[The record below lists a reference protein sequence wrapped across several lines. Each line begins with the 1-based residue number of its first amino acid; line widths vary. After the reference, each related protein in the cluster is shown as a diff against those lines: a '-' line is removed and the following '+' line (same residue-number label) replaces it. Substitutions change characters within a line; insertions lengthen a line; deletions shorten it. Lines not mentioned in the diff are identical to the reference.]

1 MTTGTPTRLNPA
13 KTKGEEL
20 GTVCILGAGPI
31 RIGQACEFDYS
42 GVQGVKALREEGY
55 RVVLVNSNPATIMT
69 DARLAHRTY
78 VEPLTLEAVTSVLEL
93 ERPDALIPTL
103 GGQTALNLAVE
114 LEEAGVLERLGIH
127 LLGAS
132 VKSIQLA
139 EDREKFRCAMEEAG
153 LPVLPAVT
161 VHSVEQG
168 LKALDLVELPAI
180 LRPSFTLGGWGGGIA
195 HDRESFKHL
204 LRRGLEAS
212 PTGEVLVETSVVGWK
227 EFELEVMRD
236 SAGAFVVVCSI
247 ENLDPMGVHTGDSIT
262 IAPAQTLTDRE
273 YQVLRD
279 AARRVLDAV
288 GVATGG
294 ANVQFAVNPEDGRY
308 AVIEM
313 NPRVSRSSALASKAT
328 GFPIARFAAKVAL
341 GRRLDE
347 LTNDITGTTP
357 AAFEPALDYVV
368 VKMPRFAFEKFPG
381 AEPALGT
388 AMKAVGEVAA
398 MGRSFEEALLKA
410 IRSLEID
417 RDSLEAPPDL
427 AATGDEDLHRR
438 LTGASP
444 ERLWEVAE
452 ALRRG
457 WGIDEVHA
465 ITHVDPWFLRRIGGL
480 ISAETALRR
489 SGSKDIHSLEMA
501 KRLGFAD
508 AHLGRL
514 WKIDPEDVRRLRLE
528 HGIKRI
534 RRRVDTCAAEF
545 KARTPY
551 LYGSFGDHDEQ
562 PASRRAVMIL
572 GGGPVRIGQGIEFD
586 ACCVEA
592 VGGLNAE
599 GFEAVMVNCNPE
611 TVSTDYDA
619 VDRLHFDPLH
629 TEDVLD
635 LCEAE
640 KPVGVL
646 VQLGGQ
652 TPLRLAADLEKHG
665 VPLWGTSRDSID
677 RAEDRGRFQVLLS
690 DLGLE
695 QPPGAMVTS
704 AQQALKAAAELGYP
718 LLVRPSYVL
727 GGRGMEIV
735 YADDQLV
742 EYLERATAMDPSR
755 PVLLDHFL
763 ERALEVDVDAVADGE
778 RVVICGIL
786 EHIEEAGV
794 HSGDSGAVTPPVSLP
809 LELQAELRRQ
819 VRQLA
824 LALDVRGLMNVQ
836 FAIQDGN
843 VYLIEV
849 NPRASRTVPFLAR
862 TSGTPWAELAA
873 RICSGARL
881 TDLGVMD
888 GVAAETAVKLPVFP
902 FDRFPGVDPLLGPEM
917 RSTGEV
923 MGRGRTFGEA
933 FAKAALAAGWRLPA
947 EGRVLLSL
955 ADRDKKRLPALASRF
970 EELGFG
976 LTATAGTAEVLRA
989 AGFTDVLETAKV
1001 GEGKPDIP
1009 ALLASGEVELVVNT
1023 AAGRRAAQD
1032 AGSIRRA
1039 ALDARVLYITTI
1051 PGAHAAA
1058 EAVAALRRGGL
1069 IVRALQDDRPVPP
1082 GWAAKLLG

>member
-1 MTTGTPTRLNPA
+1 MRGAGRPRDISLP
-13 KTKGEEL
+13 

-42 GVQGVKALREEGY
+42 GVQGVKSLREEGC

-69 DARLAHRTY
+69 DARLADRSY
-78 VEPLTLEAVTSVLEL
+78 VEPLTLEAVTAVLER
-93 ERPDALIPTL
+93 ERPDALVPTL

-114 LEEAGVLERLGIH
+114 LEESGVLERLRIQ
-127 LLGAS
+127 LLGAE
-132 VKSIQLA
+132 VRSIQLA
-139 EDREKFRCAMEEAG
+139 EDREQFRLAMQEAG

-161 VHSVEQG
+161 VHTVAEG
-168 LKALDLVELPAI
+168 LEALKTIGLPAI
-180 LRPSFTLGGWGGGIA
+180 LRPSFTLGGWGGGTA
-195 HDRESFKHL
+195 RTRDEFEHL
-204 LRRGLEAS
+204 LARGLEAS
-212 PTGEVLVETSVVGWK
+212 PTTEVLVETSVLGWK
-227 EFELEVMRD
+227 EYELEVMRD
-236 SAGAFVVVCSI
+236 GAGTFVVVCSI

-262 IAPAQTLTDRE
+262 VAPAQTLTDRE

-294 ANVQFAVNPEDGRY
+294 ANVQFAVNPADGRY

-328 GFPIARFAAKVAL
+328 GFPIARIAAKVAL
-341 GRRLDE
+341 GRRLDDIV
-347 LTNDITGTTP
+347 NDITGSTP
-357 AAFEPALDYVV
+357 ASFEPALDYVV
-368 VKMPRFAFEKFPG
+368 VKIPRFAFEKFPG
-381 AEPALGT
+381 AEPVLGT

-410 IRSLEID
+410 VRSLEVD
-417 RDSLEAPPDL
+417 RDSLEAPSDL
-427 AATGDEDLHRR
+427 AEADDAALADR
-438 LTGASP
+438 LSTPSP

-457 WGIDEVHA
+457 WGRDRVQA
-465 ITHVDPWFLRRIGGL
+465 ITAVDPWFLRRLEGL
-480 ISAETALRR
+480 VAAEATLRER
-489 SGSKDIHSLEMA
+489 GPDNAHAFEAA

-514 WKIDPEDVRRLRLE
+514 WSLPADEVRRRRL
-528 HGIKRI
+528 HAGLARVH
-534 RRRVDTCAAEF
+534 RRVDTCAAEF
-545 KARTPY
+545 EARTPY
-551 LYGSFGDHDEQ
+551 LYGSFGELTEQ
-562 PASRRAVMIL
+562 PAPRRAMVIL

-592 VGGLNAE
+592 VAGLNAE
-599 GFEAVMVNCNPE
+599 GLEAVMVNCNPE

-619 VDRLHFDPLH
+619 VDRLHFDPLSA
-629 TEDVLD
+629 EDVLD
-635 LCEAE
+635 ICDVE
-640 KPVGVL
+640 KPIGVL

-652 TPLRLAADLEKHG
+652 TPLKLAADLEAAG
-665 VPLWGTSRDSID
+665 IPLAGTPRDAID
-677 RAEDRGRFQVLLS
+677 RAEDRGRFQELLT

-704 AQQALKAAAELGYP
+704 VVEATEAAHRLGYP
-718 LLVRPSYVL
+718 VLVRPSYVL
-727 GGRGMEIV
+727 GGRGMEVV
-735 YADDQLV
+735 YADDQLE
-742 EYLERATAMDPSR
+742 EYLARAAAVDPSR

-809 LELQAELRRQ
+809 LEVQAELRRQ

-824 LALDVRGLMNVQ
+824 LALGVRGLMNVQ
-836 FAIQDGN
+836 FAIQEGR
-843 VYLIEV
+843 VYVIEV

-862 TSGTPWAELAA
+862 ATGMPWAELAA
-873 RICSGARL
+873 RVCAGARL
-881 TDLGVMD
+881 ADLGVMD

-902 FDRFPGVDPLLGPEM
+902 FERFPGVDPLLGPEM

-933 FAKAALAAGWRLPA
+933 FAKAAQAAGWRLPTD
-947 EGRVLLSL
+947 GRVLLSM
-955 ADRDKKRLPALASRF
+955 ADRDKLRLPALAARF
-970 EELGFG
+970 EELGFE
-976 LTATAGTAEVLRA
+976 LAATAGTAAALRE
-989 AGFTDVLETAKV
+989 AGFEAVVEVAKV
-1001 GEGKPDIP
+1001 GEGEADIP
-1009 ALLASGEVELVVNT
+1009 TQLAEGTIQLVVNT
-1023 AAGRRAAQD
+1023 AAGRRAAED

-1058 EAVAALRRGGL
+1058 EAVAARRRGAMV
-1069 IVRALQDDRPVPP
+1069 VRALQDDRPEPP
-1082 GWAAKLLG
+1082 KWAASLLE

>member
-1 MTTGTPTRLNPA
+1 MSRAAIP
-13 KTKGEEL
+13 ES
-20 GTVCILGAGPI
+20 VCILGAGPI

-42 GVQGVKALREEGY
+42 GVQGVKAMREEGC
-55 RVVLVNSNPATIMT
+55 RVILVNSNPATVMT
-69 DARLAHRTY
+69 DVRLAHRSY
-78 VEPLTLEAVTSVLEL
+78 VEPLTLQSVTAVLER
-93 ERPDALIPTL
+93 ERPDALVPTL

-114 LEEAGVLERLGIH
+114 LEESGVLERLGIK

-132 VKSIQLA
+132 VKSIRLA
-139 EDREKFRCAMEEAG
+139 EDREEFRQAMNEAG
-153 LPVLPAVT
+153 LPVLPATTVT
-161 VHSVEQG
+161 SVEEG
-168 LKALDLVELPAI
+168 LVALETIGLPVI
-180 LRPSFTLGGWGGGIA
+180 LRPSFTLGGWGGGSA
-195 HDRESFKHL
+195 HNRDEFIEL
-204 LRRGLEAS
+204 LRHGLEAS
-212 PTGEVLVETSVVGWK
+212 PTDQVLVETSVLGWK

-262 IAPAQTLTDRE
+262 VAPAQTLTDRE

-294 ANVQFAVNPEDGRY
+294 ANVQFAVNPADGRY
-308 AVIEM
+308 AIIEM

-328 GFPIARFAAKVAL
+328 GFPIARIAAKVAL

-347 LTNDITGTTP
+347 ISNDITGTTP
-357 AAFEPALDYVV
+357 ASFEPALDYVV
-368 VKMPRFAFEKFPG
+368 VKIPRFAFEKFPG
-381 AEPALGT
+381 AEPILGT

-417 RDSLEAPPDL
+417 RDSLEAPADL
-427 AATGDEDLHRR
+427 AALDDDGLAAR
-438 LTGASP
+438 LAIPSP

-452 ALRRG
+452 GLRRG
-457 WGIDEVHA
+457 WTEERLFE
-465 ITHVDPWFLRRIGGL
+465 ITAVDPWFMRRIGGL
-480 ISAETALRR
+480 VAAEAVLREPEIDLQTRTA
-489 SGSKDIHSLEMA
+489 A

-508 AHLGRL
+508 SQLA
-514 WKIDPEDVRRLRLE
+514 RLRGTDAEVERQARLDLDL
-528 HGIKRI
+528 HRI

-545 KARTPY
+545 EARTPY
-551 LYGSFGDHDEQ
+551 LYGSFGDRDEQ
-562 PASRRAVMIL
+562 PAARRSVVIL

-592 VGGLNAE
+592 VAGVRSE

-629 TEDVLD
+629 IEDVLD
-635 LCEAE
+635 ICEAE
-640 KPVGVL
+640 RPVGVI

-652 TPLRLAADLEKHG
+652 TPLKLAEDLEKNEI
-665 VPLWGTSRDSID
+665 PIWGTPRDAID
-677 RAEDRGRFQVLLS
+677 RAEDRGRFADLLRE
-690 DLGLE
+690 LGLR
-695 QPPGAMVTS
+695 QPPGRMISRADE
-704 AQQALKAAAELGYP
+704 AEAAGEELGYP

-727 GGRGMEIV
+727 GGRAMEIV
-735 YADDQLV
+735 YGPDELA
-742 EYLERATAMDPSR
+742 EYLERAAAIDPDR

-763 ERALEVDVDAVADGE
+763 EQAWEVDVDAVADGE
-778 RVVICGIL
+778 RVVICGIM

-819 VRQLA
+819 VRLLA
-824 LALDVRGLMNVQ
+824 LSLGVRGLMNVQ
-836 FAIQDGN
+836 FAIQEGV

-862 TSGTPWAELAA
+862 ATGTPWAELAA
-873 RICSGARL
+873 RVCAGASL
-881 TDLGVMD
+881 AELGVHD
-888 GVAAETAVKLPVFP
+888 GVPSEVAVKLPVFP
-902 FDRFPGVDPLLGPEM
+902 FERFPGVDPLPGPEM

-933 FAKAALAAGWRLPA
+933 FAKAALAAGWRLP
-947 EGRVLLSL
+947 EDGKVLLSF
-955 ADRDKKRLPALASRF
+955 ADRDKTRLPALAARF

-976 LTATAGTAEVLRA
+976 LLATEGTARMLRES
-989 AGFTDVLETAKV
+989 GFPDVQTVFKV
-1001 GEGKPDIP
+1001 GQGNPDIP
-1009 ALLASGEVELVVNT
+1009 HLLAEGDIDLVVNT
-1023 AAGRRAAQD
+1023 AAGRKAARD
-1032 AGSIRRA
+1032 APSIRRA
-1039 ALDARVLYITTI
+1039 ALDANVPYFTTI
-1051 PGAHAAA
+1051 PGAYAAA
-1058 EAVAALRRGGL
+1058 EAVAALRRGPL
-1069 IVRALQDDRPVPP
+1069 TVRALQDDLAAKPP
-1082 GWAAKLLG
+1082 WAANLG

>member
-1 MTTGTPTRLNPA
+1 MSREPIP
-13 KTKGEEL
+13 ES
-20 GTVCILGAGPI
+20 VCILGAGPI

-42 GVQGVKALREEGY
+42 GVQGVKALREEGC
-55 RVVLVNSNPATIMT
+55 RVILVNSNPATVMT
-69 DARLAHRTY
+69 DARLAHRSY
-78 VEPLTLEAVTSVLEL
+78 VEPLTLASVTAVLER

-114 LEEAGVLERLGIH
+114 LEENGVLERLGVR

-132 VKSIQLA
+132 VRSIRLA
-139 EDREKFRCAMEEAG
+139 EDREEFRQAMTAAG
-153 LPVLPAVT
+153 LPVLPATTVT
-161 VHSVEQG
+161 SVEAG
-168 LKALDLVELPAI
+168 LAALDEVGLPAI
-180 LRPSFTLGGWGGGIA
+180 LRPSFTLGGWGGGTA
-195 HDRESFKHL
+195 HDRDAFVRL
-204 LRRGLEAS
+204 LRHGLDAS
-212 PTGEVLVETSVVGWK
+212 PAHQVLVERSVLGWK

-262 IAPAQTLTDRE
+262 VAPAQTLTDRE

-279 AARRVLDAV
+279 AARTVLDAV

-294 ANVQFAVNPEDGRY
+294 ANVQFAVDPATGSY

-328 GFPIARFAAKVAL
+328 GFPIARIAAKVAL

-347 LTNDITGTTP
+347 IANDITGTTP
-357 AAFEPALDYVV
+357 ASFEPALDYVV
-368 VKMPRFAFEKFPG
+368 VKIPRFAFEKFPG
-381 AEPALGT
+381 AEPVLGT

-427 AATGDEDLHRR
+427 AAAGDDDLDAR
-438 LTGASP
+438 LAVPSP
-444 ERLWEVAE
+444 ERLWQLAE

-457 WGIDEVHA
+457 WPEERLFD
-465 ITHVDPWFLRRIGGL
+465 ITAVDPWFLRRIGAL
-480 ISAETALRR
+480 VAAEEVLRGELDPATRTA
-489 SGSKDIHSLEMA
+489 A

-508 AHLGRL
+508 SQLARL
-514 WKIDPEDVRRLRLE
+514 QGTDADGERQLRLDA
-528 HGIKRI
+528 GLRRI

-545 KARTPY
+545 EARTPY
-551 LYGSFGDHDEQ
+551 LYGSFGDRDEQ
-562 PASRRAVMIL
+562 PAVRRSVVIL

-592 VGGLNAE
+592 VAGVRSE

-629 TEDVLD
+629 IEDVLD
-635 LCEAE
+635 ICDAE
-640 KPVGVL
+640 RPVGVI

-652 TPLRLAADLEKHG
+652 TPLKLAEDLERHRL
-665 VPLWGTSRDSID
+665 PIWGTPRDAID
-677 RAEDRGRFQVLLS
+677 RAEDRGRFAELLRE
-690 DLGLE
+690 LGLK
-695 QPPGAMVTS
+695 QPPGRMVT
-704 AQQALKAAAELGYP
+704 AAAEAEAAGAELGYP

-727 GGRGMEIV
+727 GGRAMEIV
-735 YADDQLV
+735 YGPDELL
-742 EYLERATAMDPSR
+742 EYLERAAAVDPQR

-763 ERALEVDVDAVADGE
+763 ERASEVDVDAVADGE
-778 RVVICGIL
+778 RVVICGIM

-819 VRQLA
+819 VRLLA
-824 LALDVRGLMNVQ
+824 LALGVRGLMNVQ
-836 FAIQDGN
+836 FAIQEGA
-843 VYLIEV
+843 VFVIEV

-862 TSGTPWAELAA
+862 ATGMPWAELAA
-873 RICSGARL
+873 RVCAGASL
-881 TDLGVMD
+881 AELGVHD
-888 GVAAETAVKLPVFP
+888 GVPSEVAVKLPVFP
-902 FDRFPGVDPLLGPEM
+902 FERFPGVDPLPGPEM

-933 FAKAALAAGWRLPA
+933 FAKAALAAGWRLPQ
-947 EGRVLLSL
+947 GGGVLLSL
-955 ADRDKKRLPALASRF
+955 ADRDKTRLPALAARF
-970 EELGFG
+970 SELGFG
-976 LTATAGTAEVLRA
+976 LLATEGTARLLHD
-989 AGFTDVLETAKV
+989 AGFPEVRTVFKV
-1001 GEGKPDIP
+1001 GQGDPDIP
-1009 ALLASGEVELVVNT
+1009 NLLAEGGIHLVVNT
-1023 AAGRRAAQD
+1023 AAGRRAARD
-1032 AGSIRRA
+1032 APSIRRA
-1039 ALDARVLYITTI
+1039 ALDANVPYFTTI
-1051 PGAHAAA
+1051 PGAYAAA
-1058 EAVAALRRGGL
+1058 EAVAALRRGPL
-1069 IVRALQDDRPVPP
+1069 TVRALQDDLAAKPP
-1082 GWAAKLLG
+1082 WAANLL